1 MTFLDD
7 VREDYASREVS
18 NRCRFDLLLHQDP
31 ELAADLA
38 TAVGEKIPYNVLG
51 RRLKAN
57 GSDIT
62 VSVLRR
68 HFQAGCKCPIS

>member
-7 VREDYASREVS
+7 VREDYALRDVS
-18 NRCRFDLLLHQDP
+18 NRCRFGLLMVKDP
-31 ELAADLA
+31 ELADALT
-38 TAVGEKIPYNVLG
+38 TAVEEKIPYNILG

-62 VSVLRR
+62 VSILRR